1 MRKIRRGLGIH
12 VTVMLMDS
20 WPSGKK
26 HGSVFQ
32 PRSENEVA
40 PSTPFWQWDMKGWA
54 GVGRDNVKKDWAA
67 KKSSYH
73 MAKSTI
79 LILRESERAGYNFQ
93 KNFLLQVDF
102 KTGSQMEASIY
113 CLCSVWPSE
122 SPLLWIKMKTAALYS
137 SSALCPAR
145 RSAFG
150 LKTKEQ
156 ILREETGSC
165 WDLFQHVSLT

>member
-1 MRKIRRGLGIH
+1 MRKTRRGLKIH

-32 PRSENEVA
+32 PRSESEVA
-40 PSTPFWQWDMKGWA
+40 PSTLFWQWDMKGWA
-54 GVGRDNVKKDWAA
+54 GVGGDNVKRAA
-67 KKSSYH
+67 KKSSHH
-73 MAKSTI
+73 MAISTT
-79 LILRESERAGYNFQ
+79 LILQESRRAGYNFQ

-122 SPLLWIKMKTAALYS
+122 SSLLWIKIKTAALFS
-137 SSALCPAR
+137 SSALCLSW
-145 RSAFG
+145 RSAIG
-150 LKTKEQ
+150 LKT
-156 ILREETGSC
+156 
-165 WDLFQHVSLT
+165 